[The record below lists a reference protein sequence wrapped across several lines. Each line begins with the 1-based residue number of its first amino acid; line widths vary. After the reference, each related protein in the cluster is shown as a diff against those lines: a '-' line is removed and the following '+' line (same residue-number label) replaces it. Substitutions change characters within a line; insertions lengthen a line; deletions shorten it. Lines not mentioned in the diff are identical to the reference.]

1 MQANEENLQHIMQD
15 LLLNQALTKRDIAR
29 TVKLSLYKINRILH
43 ETQNVYF
50 IKNDQ
55 EDRLIDLYRR
65 LKQYEHKIDEYIVEI
80 DKSKKDKDQ
89 DKDSKR

>member
-1 MQANEENLQHIMQD
+1 MYTNEENLQHIMQD

-29 TVKLSLYKINRILH
+29 TVRLSLYKINRILD
-43 ETQNVYF
+43 ETRNVYF
-50 IKNDQ
+50 IKEDQ

-80 DKSKKDKDQ
+80 DKSKKDDEKDE
-89 DKDSKR
+89 DSNT